1 MIAYY
6 YRLVSILAGMRKK
19 LYRNF
24 QTGLLGGVAS
34 GLSEQFNIPPFFI
47 RLLFIVLFM
56 ALGLGLFLYIAL
68 WVLLPGKEN
77 DRRIIDP
84 ILKRFQ
90 KWKKD

>member
-1 MIAYY
+1 M
-6 YRLVSILAGMRKK
+6 SKK

-34 GLSEQFNIPPFFI
+34 GLSEQYKIPPFFI
-47 RLLFIVLFM
+47 RLLFIVLLM

-68 WVLLPGKEN
+68 WVVLPEKKN
-77 DRRIIDP
+77 DRRIIDQVSKQ
-84 ILKRFQ
+84 LQ